1 MLKTIRD
8 EAKLLKFT
16 NLLLRV
22 ILFPSVSLGWLAGV
36 MVGFI
41 RLLIAAAIIGY
52 RCGIGWITNGRPTQ

>member
-36 MVGFI
+36 IVGFI
-41 RLLIAAAIIGY
+41 RLLIAATVVGY
-52 RCGIGWITNGRPTQ
+52 RYGIGVITNGRPTQ